1 MDNRQFDEYTSLVSD
16 VFKKNINLYRSFLG
30 NLSETEKNNYLRDV
44 NNKFAD
50 KVCELANYFK
60 NRINGKSPTP
70 VADRYDSRFKNIEW
84 QNNPLLDFIKQ
95 FYFLVSD
102 WTDGLNKVN
111 SGNKNKDIEFL
122 SKQILNVFSPSNLPF
137 LNPDVVSEFIK
148 TNGASIITGYQNFLR
163 DLNENGELALP
174 TADME
179 HFKLGENIATT
190 PGKVVYQNDMMQL
203 IQYAATTEKVFE
215 TPVLIISPWINK
227 FYVMDL
233 SPENSFVK
241 WLVDNGHTVFI
252 ISWVN
257 PDERH
262 ANKSFENYMKE
273 GLLSALD
280 EIHRLT
286 RVKETNV
293 IGYCLGGTLLA
304 SGMAFMKNPE
314 CSYKGL
320 NKVKSATLVATLTDF
335 SDVGD
340 FSVFTDEK
348 GIEKIEAIM
357 NKYGFLPGKIMF
369 KTFNLLKSNDM
380 IWSTIKRNYLMGQDP
395 IKMDILFWNADCTNM
410 AAASHSFILRNM
422 YNKNLLRE
430 HDKIKLLGVGID
442 LRRIN
447 TPIFMMS
454 TEKDHIAPW
463 RSTYAGTKLFQGP
476 VKFVLGGSGH
486 VAGVVNHIN
495 SGKYCYWTNESL
507 EDSPD
512 KWLEGAK
519 KHPGSWWKEW
529 HNWIQDFTGKKV
541 KARTI
546 KTWIEDA
553 PGSYA
558 CKICF

>member
-1 MDNRQFDEYTSLVSD
+1 MDNRQFDEYTFLASD
-16 VFKKNINLYRSFLG
+16 VFKKNMNFYQNFLDIL
-30 NLSETEKNNYLRDV
+30 NETEKNNYIRDL

-70 VADRYDSRFKNIEW
+70 VADKRDNRFRNIEW
-84 QNNPLLDFIKQ
+84 QKNPLLDLIKQ

-102 WTDGLNKVN
+102 WTDGVTKIN
-111 SGNKNKDIEFL
+111 SDNKNIEFL
-122 SKQILNVFSPSNLPF
+122 SKQILNVFSPSNLPL

-163 DLNENGELALP
+163 DLGENGELALP
-174 TADME
+174 TADMTY
-179 HFKLGENIATT
+179 FKLGENIATT

-227 FYVMDL
+227 FYIMDL

-262 ANKSFENYMKE
+262 ANKSFENYLGE

-286 RVKETNV
+286 GVKETNV
-293 IGYCLGGTLLA
+293 VGYCLGGTLLA
-304 SGMAFMKNPE
+304 SGMAFMKNPV
-314 CSYKGL
+314 CSYKSL
-320 NKVKSATLVATLTDF
+320 NKIKSATLVATLTDF

-340 FSVFTDEK
+340 FSVFTNEE

-357 NKYGFLPGKIMF
+357 NKNGFLPGKVMF

-380 IWSTIKRNYLMGQDP
+380 IWNTIKRNYLMGQDP

-410 AAASHSFILRNM
+410 ALASHSFILRNM

-430 HDKIKLLGVGID
+430 HDKINLLGVGID
-442 LRRIN
+442 LRRVD

-463 RSTYAGTKLFQGP
+463 KSTYTGTKLFQGP
-476 VKFVLGGSGH
+476 VRFVLGGSGH

-495 SGKYCYWTNESL
+495 SGKYGYWTNETL

-519 KHPGSWWKEW
+519 KHPGSWWQEW

-541 KARTI
+541 KARVI

-558 CKICF
+558 RKICF